1 MRKFR
6 EIIVFVSIIVIMLLA
21 VLVIKNT
28 NNGKTVKISV
38 DGEVLY
44 TLSLDT
50 DREIE
55 LPHNTVIIKDG
66 KVWVSAADCENQI
79 CVNTP
84 PVDSSGGAIICLP
97 NKVAVEV
104 LQNEN

>member
-6 EIIVFVSIIVIMLLA
+6 EIIIFVSIIVIMLLA

-28 NNGKTVKISV
+28 NNGNTVKISV

-44 TLSLDT
+44 TLPLDV

-55 LPHNTVIIKDG
+55 LPHNTVIIENG
-66 KVWVSAADCENQI
+66 KVWVSSADCENQI
-79 CVNTP
+79 CVNTLA
-84 PVDSSGGAIICLP
+84 VDSSGGAIICLP

-104 LQNEN
+104 LKNES

>member
-6 EIIVFVSIIVIMLLA
+6 EIIIFVSIIVIMLLA
-21 VLVIKNT
+21 VLVINST
-28 NNGKTVKISV
+28 SSGNVVKISV

-44 TLSLDT
+44 TLPLDI

-55 LPHNTVIIKDG
+55 LTHNTVMIKDG
-66 KVWVSAADCENQI
+66 KVWVSSADCENQI

-84 PVDSSGGAIICLP
+84 AVDSSGGAIICLP

-104 LQNEN
+104 LENEN